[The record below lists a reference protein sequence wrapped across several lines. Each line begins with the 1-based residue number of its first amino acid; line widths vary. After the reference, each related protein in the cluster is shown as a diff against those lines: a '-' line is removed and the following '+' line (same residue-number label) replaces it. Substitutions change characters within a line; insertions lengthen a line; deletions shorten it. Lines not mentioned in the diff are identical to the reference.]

1 MTVFYDY
8 WVYRGIQWNKMFE
21 TFLSVS
27 KLRWMLTSEF
37 DIVHLRL
44 IDSFFLGLRIDEVY
58 FARND
63 LKVLTGEVFVK
74 FVTAND
80 ADLAIKLNGEKV
92 GGRIVKI
99 IRSSDRQMTSAMEI
113 EGFVP
118 SDSSSS
124 NGNEYFYIQIRGLPW
139 NVDNAYILNLF
150 PGKHLFV
157 PTN

>member
-8 WVYRGIQWNKMFE
+8 WVYRGIQWSKMFE

-27 KLRWMLTSEF
+27 KLTSEF
-37 DIVHLRL
+37 DVVNLRL
-44 IDSFFLGLRIDEVY
+44 NDFFSLGLCIEEIY

-63 LKVLTGEVFVK
+63 LKILTGEVFVK

-99 IRSSDRQMTSAMEI
+99 IRSSDKQMTSAMET

-124 NGNEYFYIQIRGLPW
+124 NGNEYSYIQIRGLPW

-157 PTN
+157 PIN